1 MNTDIEYLSLLER
14 DLADAAERSSY
25 PAAHTPVARP
35 RMSRW
40 SVGIAATISLLLVAG
55 LIGWLATGG
64 AVSNSASRAE
74 VASEQRNPFG
84 VLPGTAQGGAP
95 SATAVPSPG
104 GGTTSGSTGS
114 SGGGLGPAGPVA
126 NQSSDLSKIIRDG
139 SISIEM
145 PKGDFSKGFDAVT
158 RIADNNGGFVL
169 SSQTRGQR
177 AGTLTLRIPAK
188 RFDQAMLALRGV
200 GVVQAQSITG
210 RDVTAE
216 FVDLHARLLNLIG
229 QRTVLRNLMSRAT
242 TIADTITVE
251 SHLQSV
257 QLQIEQIQG
266 QLNLIDNQVAEATVR
281 VDLHEKAVPRPTPT
295 PSVKNPSLARA
306 WHHAVQG
313 FLNVVSAVVV
323 GLGYLIPILVL
334 ALVGWLLTLVIK
346 RRRTAG

>member
-1 MNTDIEYLSLLER
+1 MNTDVEYLSVLEG
-14 DLADAAERSSY
+14 DLTDAARREQVLGH
-25 PAAHTPVARP
+25 AGPVHGHP
-35 RMSRW
+35 RSRW
-40 SVGIAATISLLLVAG
+40 TLAGAAIVPILVVAG
-55 LIGWLATGG
+55 LIGWIATGG
-64 AVSNSASRAE
+64 SLGNENGGAASSADQTHTAALGR
-74 VASEQRNPFG
+74 V
-84 VLPGTAQGGAP
+84 VPGTAPAGAP
-95 SATAVPSPG
+95 SATALPSTG
-104 GGTTSGSTGS
+104 EGTTSGSGAS
-114 SGGGLGPAGPVA
+114 SGGGLGPSAP
-126 NQSSDLSKIIRDG
+126 SSDLSKIIRDG

-210 RDVTAE
+210 RDVTAQ

-242 TIADTITVE
+242 SIADTITVE
-251 SHLQSV
+251 SHLQTV
-257 QLQIEQIQG
+257 QFQIEQTQG

-281 VDLHEKAVPRPTPT
+281 VDLHEKAVPRPSPA
-295 PSVKNPSLARA
+295 PSVKNPSLGRA

-334 ALVGWLLTLVIK
+334 ALAGWLVALAVR
-346 RRRTAG
+346 RRRTAA

>member
-1 MNTDIEYLSLLER
+1 MNTDIEYLSSLER
-14 DLADAAERSSY
+14 DLTDAARREQLLGH
-25 PAAHTPVARP
+25 AGPVRRRAR
-35 RMSRW
+35 SRW
-40 SVGIAATISLLLVAG
+40 SLAGAAIVPILVVAG
-55 LIGWLATGG
+55 LIGWIATGG
-64 AVSNSASRAE
+64 SVSDNAGSAGASSAGQLKTAFLGVPAPAAAPPDTVGKASAS
-74 VASEQRNPFG
+74 
-84 VLPGTAQGGAP
+84 
-95 SATAVPSPG
+95 
-104 GGTTSGSTGS
+104 
-114 SGGGLGPAGPVA
+114 PVA
-126 NQSSDLSKIIRDG
+126 GASGATGATVNQSGDLSKIIRDG
-139 SISIEM
+139 SISIEV

-177 AGTLTLRIPAK
+177 AGSLTLRIPAK

-210 RDVTAE
+210 RDVTGE

-281 VDLHEKAVPRPTPT
+281 VDLHEKAVPRPTPA
-295 PSVKNPSLARA
+295 PSVKNPSLGSA

-334 ALVGWLLTLVIK
+334 ALAGWLLALAIK
-346 RRRTAG
+346 RRRAAA

>member
-1 MNTDIEYLSLLER
+1 MNTDVEYLSLLER
-14 DLADAAERSSY
+14 DLTDAARREQLMGHAVPMHR
-25 PAAHTPVARP
+25 RP
-35 RMSRW
+35 RARW
-40 SVGIAATISLLLVAG
+40 SLAAAAIVPILVVAG
-55 LIGWLATGG
+55 LIGWIATGG
-64 AVSNSASRAE
+64 SGTNTAGSAG
-74 VASEQRNPFG
+74 ASLIEQAHVPAG
-84 VLPGTAQGGAP
+84 VVLPGTAP
-95 SATAVPSPG
+95 SAPLPSSG
-104 GGTTSGSTGS
+104 EGTTSGSGAS
-114 SGGGLGPAGPVA
+114 SVGGLGPAAPSG
-126 NQSSDLSKIIRDG
+126 DLSKIIRDG

-158 RIADNNGGFVL
+158 RIADSNGGFVL

-188 RFDQAMLALRGV
+188 RFDRAMLALRGV

-210 RDVTAE
+210 RDVTAQ
-216 FVDLHARLLNLIG
+216 FVDLHARLLNLIE

-257 QLQIEQIQG
+257 QFQIEQTQG

-281 VDLHEKAVPRPTPT
+281 VDLHEKAVPRPSPA
-295 PSVKNPSLARA
+295 PSVKNPSLGRA

-334 ALVGWLLTLVIK
+334 ALAGWLLAFVVR